1 MILNVYTSPA
11 RSHAVGDEIW
21 HEALA
26 DVIRAEA
33 QTIARNALSRSAT
46 VESRTAV
53 RHDLFVAM
61 TAALRRPGDT
71 YLAPGGI
78 LYSVDDE
85 PECDGPIVGD
95 TLARMSASE
104 PVVQEIVRFENLP
117 IGSLAS
123 RRVIVR
129 WSDGTEGEGLRW
141 YGDEVLV
148 CEGDV
153 LGKTRAQLHALHFR
167 RDRDWLQS

>member
-1 MILNVYTSPA
+1 MILNVYASPD
-11 RSHAVGDEIW
+11 RSYAVGDEIW
-21 HEALA
+21 HDPLV

-33 QTIARNALSRSAT
+33 QAIARNALSRPST
-46 VESRTAV
+46 VERRTAV

-71 YLAPGGI
+71 YVAPDGI
-78 LYSVDDE
+78 LYSLEDE

-104 PVVQEIVRFENLP
+104 PVVQEVVRFEDLP

-153 LGKTRAQLHALHFR
+153 LGKTRSELQALHFR